1 MQAVPPRLR
10 PEGAPPGAAEQHRSS
25 VPLQQAVLQS
35 FVFNGL
41 LLLETSREMHALLA
55 PSTDPSA
62 ETSTDPSAA
71 TGATAAPPAICSVPA
86 LLGVRVRGSVA
97 VSQVRLPTSLTA
109 CLPAGASACKCSP
122 RRDAPPSPQ
131 VRLQESL
138 VRLGRVGYVTGWQP
152 APFTFTVINQS
163 AVRTCVRLMRV
174 PAIFEMRAP
183 TAAEEPAAEIAG
195 DRSLLLWLA
204 PFQTRSVECSLT
216 AAMLLTG
223 TALEMRQ
230 TRAWHLEVSNVY
242 NPANVGTLRITA
254 KVTLLRLRYAGLRWH
269 ERHRST
275 DDPRSASGSVPH
287 HELSLSELGC

>member
-1 MQAVPPRLR
+1 
-10 PEGAPPGAAEQHRSS
+10 
-25 VPLQQAVLQS
+25 
-35 FVFNGL
+35 
-41 LLLETSREMHALLA
+41 
-55 PSTDPSA
+55 
-62 ETSTDPSAA
+62 
-71 TGATAAPPAICSVPA
+71 
-86 LLGVRVRGSVA
+86 
-97 VSQVRLPTSLTA
+97 
-109 CLPAGASACKCSP
+109 
-122 RRDAPPSPQ
+122 
-131 VRLQESL
+131 
-138 VRLGRVGYVTGWQP
+138 VGYVTGWQP

-163 AVRTCVRLMRV
+163 AVRTCVRLVRV

-183 TAAEEPAAEIAG
+183 TAAEELAAEIAG

-275 DDPRSASGSVPH
+275 DDPRSASGSVALTTALEHAPELRLPRLQH
-287 HELSLSELGC
+287 AHARHLAGQHAGVRGRAQGDRQHGIYGAPRVHAEEIAHELAHLRGNPRR